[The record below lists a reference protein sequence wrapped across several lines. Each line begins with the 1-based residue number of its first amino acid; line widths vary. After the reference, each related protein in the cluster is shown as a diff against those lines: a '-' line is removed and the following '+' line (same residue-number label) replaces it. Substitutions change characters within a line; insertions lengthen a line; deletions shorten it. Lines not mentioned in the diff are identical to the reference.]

1 MNNYYYK
8 YLKYKNKYINNNL
21 KIKYGGYIHKNDIL
35 NKIISIGFEFETP
48 SIVTIKKENNIPSF
62 KKIIYNINKNIIND
76 YDFQITNDVIS
87 YNNSIED
94 KIFIA
99 YDILKN
105 GYKFNYNKNDY
116 EFLKGYNYDTEF
128 IITYYKPK
136 IDNDIILKYFTEC
149 CRDINNYLLNNN
161 NKIIFEDKINN
172 INIIENND
180 YIIILNKKL
189 KWQIQTTLCVNI
201 KDFNKLVLYLLD
213 NENDNDNNK
222 IFYINCL
229 NYVKNFYKYKNDIEY
244 IYIVILLYNIILLYI
259 SYYIFSVI
267 KSEKY
272 YKAINIRNFRKSFK
286 YILNNYNLD
295 IETIHNNV
303 KNKIKHI
310 YEYFFDNKD
319 IFKNILEFS
328 DIKNNRMD
336 NNINN
341 NINNFTD
348 IFINMLN
355 YEFFNLSGS
364 TIDYKENDENIYFE
378 FRNFQNNI
386 NNYKVKDKEFKIF
399 YEKNMINIYE

>member
-1 MNNYYYK
+1 M
-8 YLKYKNKYINNNL
+8 I
-21 KIKYGGYIHKNDIL
+21 
-35 NKIISIGFEFETP
+35 F
-48 SIVTIKKENNIPSF
+48 SF
-62 KKIIYNINKNIIND
+62 K
-76 YDFQITNDVIS
+76 
-87 YNNSIED
+87 ED
-94 KIFIA
+94 G
-99 YDILKN
+99 IL
-105 GYKFNYNKNDY
+105 
-116 EFLKGYNYDTEF
+116 L
-128 IITYYKPK
+128 
-136 IDNDIILKYFTEC
+136 
-149 CRDINNYLLNNN
+149 
-161 NKIIFEDKINN
+161 
-172 INIIENND
+172 
-180 YIIILNKKL
+180 KKL

-328 DIKNNRMD
+328 DIKNNRMY

-341 NINNFTD
+341 LIYQD
-348 IFINMLN
+348 QLQIIKKMMKIFI
-355 YEFFNLSGS
+355 LSLE
-364 TIDYKENDENIYFE
+364 I
-378 FRNFQNNI
+378 
-386 NNYKVKDKEFKIF
+386 FKI
-399 YEKNMINIYE
+399 I